1 MRPRTLLLILI
12 LTLLVSISA
21 CRGQTEAPPSSAEDS
36 PPIPETVQTTEEAQ
50 DEFIGMPNPASF
62 YCQEL
67 GYQLEMR
74 ETEEGTQGV
83 CVFFDGTECEE
94 WDFLAGRC
102 GQEKSY
108 CELQGYDLQEA
119 GEIANCVFDDGS
131 SCPEYLYFIQE
142 CQPPE

>member
-12 LTLLVSISA
+12 LALLISISA
-21 CRGQTEAPPSSAEDS
+21 CRGQAEAPPSPAEDS
-36 PPIPETVQTTEEAQ
+36 SPIPETAQSTEEAQ

-83 CVFFDGTECEE
+83 CVFFDGSECEE
-94 WDFLAGRC
+94 WDLLAGRC